1 MNQGSKVGRRTG
13 ARLKKARQGSFEFPN
28 GWGGVRRGAGRKPKG
43 AVAGVSHRTRPALA
57 ARFPVHVTMKV
68 REGLPS
74 LRRPQEFA
82 ALRGAIAA
90 GCERGGF
97 RLVHFSVQ
105 SNHLHL
111 LVEGG
116 CRIALVRGLQGL
128 AVRVARALNRLWRR
142 WGSVFADRYHD
153 HILRSPSEVWNALR
167 YVLCNA
173 RKHGGWSSRSHH
185 DPCSS
190 AAWFDGWREGP
201 LDPAATSITARA
213 RTWLLSKGW
222 RRRGLLRLD
231 DAPRSGS
238 ILRSSRSIHWPAGS
252 TARS

>member
-1 MNQGSKVGRRTG
+1 MIEGEKVRGRSK
-13 ARLKKARQGSFEFPN
+13 ARLKKPHQGNFEFPN
-28 GWGGVRRGAGRKPKG
+28 GWGGVRKGAGRKPAGKE
-43 AVAGVSHRTRPALA
+43 AGVSHRTRAALQ

-74 LRRPQEFA
+74 LRRTPEFT
-82 ALRGAIAA
+82 ALRGAIAS

-111 LVEGG
+111 LVEGS
-116 CRIALVRGLQGL
+116 CRSTLSRGLQGL
-128 AVRVARALNRLWRR
+128 AVRMARALNRLWRR

-153 HILRSPSEVWNALR
+153 HILRSPREVWNALR

-173 RKHGGWSSRSHH
+173 RKHGGWRSSSRH

-201 LDPAATSITARA
+201 IEAAESSMTARA

-222 RRRGLLRLD
+222 RRRGLLRVED
-231 DAPRSGS
+231 GPTSS
-238 ILRSSRSIHWPAGS
+238 SMRSSTR
-252 TARS
+252 RR